1 MKRNKEKVSKPV
13 ETIDTLIGAGS
24 ILQGDLEFTG
34 GLRVDGHIKGHVS
47 AQDSSNGTLV
57 LSESGVIEGD
67 INVPHV
73 VINGTV
79 NGNIVSNMHIEL
91 QSNAKI
97 TGDIHYK
104 AVEMQLGAVLNGAL
118 VSETQAAPVYD
129 VIPGGN
135 DKKSKSEA

>member
-1 MKRNKEKVSKPV
+1 MKRNKDKVSKPV

-24 ILQGDLEFTG
+24 IIQGNMEFTG
-34 GLRVDGHIKGHVS
+34 GLRVDGHIKGNVS

-79 NGNIVSNMHIEL
+79 NGNIASNMHIEL
-91 QSNAKI
+91 QSSAKI
-97 TGDIHYK
+97 TGDVHYK

-118 VSETQAAPVYD
+118 VSETQAAPAYD
-129 VIPGGN
+129 VISGGN
-135 DKKSKSEA
+135 DKQNEA

>member
-13 ETIDTLIGAGS
+13 ETIDTLIGTGS
-24 ILQGDLEFTG
+24 IIQGALEFTG
-34 GLRVDGHIKGHVS
+34 GLRVDGHIKGNVS
-47 AQDSSNGTLV
+47 AQDSNNGTLV

-97 TGDIHYK
+97 TGDVHYK

-118 VSETQAAPVYD
+118 VSETQTAPVYD
-129 VIPGGN
+129 VIAGGN
-135 DKKSKSEA
+135 EKKSDA